1 MVVDYTNYISYINEI
16 TKNNI
21 ENSNFKSNEKY
32 RDILEHVF
40 QHYGIEYIKHIE
52 NEFPQIRVGDIIGYL
67 QINDKYGLP
76 NKYNFDFSNGVSHLC
91 SPTSLRYVYHA
102 LKILTH
108 FQTKKSKSI
117 VEVGCGYGGLF
128 LALCHF
134 SKVLNIQIDHYY
146 FVDLKMAGELIQK
159 YLQLNSDNITIK
171 YSVHDS
177 SLYGKDINDENL
189 FFVSNYCFTEIS
201 KEYRDQ
207 YINFL
212 LPKTSSGFIIWQ
224 TVFGLS
230 LKDTDQLKK
239 QDLIICE
246 EKPQTASIEHKNY
259 FVYF

>member
-1 MVVDYTNYISYINEI
+1 MVVDYTYYTSYINDI
-16 TKNNI
+16 INNNI
-21 ENSNFKSNEKY
+21 ENSNFKSNDNY
-32 RDILEHVF
+32 RGILEHVS
-40 QHYGIEYIKHIE
+40 QELGIKYIKLIE
-52 NEFPQIRVGDIIGYL
+52 HEFPQIQVADIIGYL

-76 NKYNFDFSNGVSHLC
+76 QKYNFEFSNGVSHLC

-102 LKILTH
+102 LTILEHYKNTICEN
-108 FQTKKSKSI
+108 I

-134 SKVLNIQIDHYY
+134 SKTLNIQIDHYY
-146 FVDLKMAGELIQK
+146 FVDLKEPCLLIDK
-159 YLQLNSDNITIK
+159 YIQLNSEHVNIK

-201 KEYRDQ
+201 QNYRDK
-207 YINFL
+207 YISNL
-212 LPKTSSGFIIWQ
+212 LPKTTSGFIIWQ

-230 LKDTDQLKK
+230 LKDTEQLKK

-246 EKPQTASIEHKNY
+246 EKPQTAPIEHKNY